1 MEDDEEKEELQII
14 FTPEN
19 TEDYMVPV
27 CLDDKNCSS
36 EEFPCA
42 WCLYVPLD
50 ASMKEVRQYIKE
62 MKYKKLLKN

>member
-1 MEDDEEKEELQII
+1 MDDDKDKELQII

>member
-1 MEDDEEKEELQII
+1 MSDDEKEELRIL

-19 TEDYMVPV
+19 TEDYMLPV
-27 CLDDKNCSS
+27 CLDEKNCYS

>member
-1 MEDDEEKEELQII
+1 MDDDKDKELQII

-42 WCLYVPLD
+42 WCLYVPLY

>member
-1 MEDDEEKEELQII
+1 MDDDDKDEELHII

-19 TEDYMVPV
+19 TEDYMMPV
-27 CLDDKNCSS
+27 CLDTKNCYS

-50 ASMKEVRQYIKE
+50 ASMKEVSKYLKEIKN
-62 MKYKKLLKN
+62 KKTFKN

>member
-1 MEDDEEKEELQII
+1 MDDDKDKELQII

-27 CLDDKNCSS
+27 CLDYKNCSS
-36 EEFPCA
+36 DEFPCA